1 MTGEIEQNIQC
12 DLENFAS
19 WLSQLSKEELKKI
32 IYEKHNIQ
40 DDELDVQIK
49 RKIDNIVREGHRD
62 CLNMSKLLIEK
73 GFYSYIIDER
83 NNGFDED
90 SEPVEWRE
98 SVGRL
103 IPPGKFQSSIPCFHL
118 ESTNILV
125 GENTELMFDI
135 SNSSVAKGDIEKDKN
150 INKYSL
156 LYGNNP
162 ILLAIS
168 KGWNHI
174 NEDDY
179 SRICDNLQE
188 HINQG
193 ELILPKYEENLER
206 KLCIRNGIDADKKIL
221 KKCSGLLKQRDII
234 SKLLEREDLDINC
247 IHLSNG
253 MTPLHIA
260 CLRGDSPELIQ
271 RLLDKGA
278 NPDAVNYKG
287 EKPIDMIGY
296 SYEDTQKIIESI
308 TGGYKF
314 ESEEKYD
321 ENKSVVATLPTRK
334 EREDNIKV
342 IREILHAA
350 KSRSNTS
357 TVDDQIPK
365 YNNAKKAITIST
377 LVAITVMFPLSIYLI
392 VQGSFVAAGIVVGCI
407 IVAAAVLYHSDNSK
421 ADNKLPR
428 GLLNDFK
435 SGPESFKE
443 RSSIL

>member
-1 MTGEIEQNIQC
+1 MTGEIEQNIQYN
-12 DLENFAS
+12 LENFAS
-19 WLSQLSKEELKKI
+19 WLSQLSEEELKKI
-32 IYEKHNIQ
+32 IYKKHSIR

-49 RKIDNIVREGHRD
+49 RKIDDIVKEGYKD

-118 ESTNILV
+118 ESNNILV

-135 SNSSVAKGDIEKDKN
+135 SNSSVAKGDIEKDEN

-174 NEDDY
+174 NKDNY
-179 SRICDNLQE
+179 SSICDNLQK

-193 ELILPKYEENLER
+193 ESILPQYEKDLEK
-206 KLCIRNGIDADKKIL
+206 KLYISNGIKEDKKMFNRL
-221 KKCSGLLKQRDII
+221 SGLSKQKDII
-234 SKLLEREDLDINC
+234 NKLLEREDLDINC

-287 EKPIDMIGY
+287 ERPIDMIGY
-296 SYEDTQKIIESI
+296 SYEDTQKIIENI
-308 TGGYKF
+308 TGGHKF
-314 ESEEKYD
+314 KSEEKYD
-321 ENKSVVATLPTRK
+321 ENESGVATLPTRK

-342 IREILHAA
+342 IREILRAT
-350 KSRSNTS
+350 KSRSDTS

-392 VQGSFVAAGIVVGCI
+392 VQESFVAAGIAVGCI
-407 IVAAAVLYHSDNSK
+407 IVAAAVLYYSYNSK
-421 ADNKLPR
+421 ADNELPR

-443 RSSIL
+443 RSSIP

>member
-1 MTGEIEQNIQC
+1 M
-12 DLENFAS
+12 
-19 WLSQLSKEELKKI
+19 
-32 IYEKHNIQ
+32 H
-40 DDELDVQIK
+40 
-49 RKIDNIVREGHRD
+49 
-62 CLNMSKLLIEK
+62 KLLTEK
-73 GFYSYIIDER
+73 GVRSSTIDEYD
-83 NNGFDED
+83 NGFDED
-90 SEPVEWRE
+90 SEPVEWKE

-103 IPPGKFQSSIPCFHL
+103 TPPGKFQSSIPCFHL

-135 SNSSVAKGDIEKDKN
+135 SNSSVAKGDIEKDEN

-174 NEDDY
+174 NGQDF
-179 SRICDNLQE
+179 SGFCSNLQKD
-188 HINQG
+188 INKG
-193 ELILPKYEENLER
+193 ESFLPQYEKDLKE
-206 KLCIRNGIDADKKIL
+206 KLYIRNRVNKNKKIL
-221 KKCSGLLKQRDII
+221 NKISGLLKQKDII

-287 EKPIDMIGY
+287 EKPIDMLGY
-296 SYEDTQKIIESI
+296 SYEDTQEIVGKMA
-308 TGGYKF
+308 GGCTFGILDAYT
-314 ESEEKYD
+314 ECD

-365 YNNAKKAITIST
+365 YNNAKKAITTST

-443 RSSIL
+443 RSSIP